1 VTGPRQRTWPD
12 ELPPLQVLSLMSGTS
27 LDGMDALLA
36 RFERRGGRTIWSVVA
51 RAERPFGDALRRRL
65 LRAIEPGGAD
75 VVELT
80 QLHAEVGEAYAEL
93 CASVTH
99 EHRVDLVALS
109 GQTMYHIPRV
119 DVERGWRSVSTLQI
133 GEPTRVVDRCGL
145 PVVSDFRQS
154 DMAAGGQGA
163 PMVPFGDLHLFGVPG
178 VRRAVHNLGGIANVT
193 LLPGDGDPHRVVA
206 FDTGPA
212 NCLLDEATAAT
223 TGAAF
228 DRDGALAAA
237 GRVDPALLARLLDH
251 PYLELPPP
259 KTTGREVFNLRDV
272 IPEGVEAWA
281 PADLLATLTA
291 FTAASIAEAYR
302 RWVLPHGLDEVLL
315 AGGGALNPA
324 LVGGLREHLPG
335 LPLRTFEELGWRS
348 KDRETLAFAL
358 MGYAAWFGVPNTLP
372 SATGARRAVVAG
384 RIARP

>member
-1 VTGPRQRTWPD
+1 VTGPRQATWPD
-12 ELPPLQVLSLMSGTS
+12 DLPPLQVLGVMSGTS

-36 RFERRGGRTIWSVVA
+36 RFERRGGRMVWEVEA

-80 QLHAEVGEAYAEL
+80 QLHAEVGEAYADL
-93 CASVTH
+93 CESVAQ
-99 EHRVDLVALS
+99 ECRVDLVALS
-109 GQTMYHIPRV
+109 GQTIYHIPRV
-119 DVERGWRSVSTLQI
+119 EAGRGWRSVSTLQI
-133 GEPTRVVDRCGL
+133 GEPTRVVERCGL

-163 PMVPFGDLHLFGVPG
+163 PMVPFGDLHLFGAPG

-193 LLPGDGDPHRVVA
+193 LLPGDGDPERVVA

-212 NCLLDEATAAT
+212 NCLLDEAAEAT
-223 TGAAF
+223 TGAPF

-237 GRVDPALLARLLDH
+237 GRVDPVLLARLLDH
-251 PYLELPPP
+251 PYLQLPPP
-259 KTTGREVFNLRDV
+259 KTTGREVFNLREIV
-272 IPEGVEAWA
+272 PEGVAAWT

-324 LVGGLREHLPG
+324 LVRGLRERLPG

-358 MGYAAWFGVPNTLP
+358 MAYAAWFGVPNTLP
-372 SATGARRAVVAG
+372 NATGARRAVVAG